1 MISTVDTTLSVIN
14 GYACIVPV
22 QYPNWYDIPGIGFIF
37 FNSWTDPYIEYKGKR
52 INSHIVEDTMYER
65 YCEECNHDKD
75 NLDDFAVY
83 MRNHADDVYELIE
96 YAMESEE

>member
-14 GYACIVPV
+14 GHACIVPV
-22 QYPNWYDIPGIGFIF
+22 QYPNWYDIPGIGFIYY
-37 FNSWTDPYIEYKGKR
+37 NSWADPYIEYKGKQ

-65 YCEECNHDKD
+65 YCEEYNPGKD
-75 NLDDFAVY
+75 NSDDFAIY

-96 YAMESEE
+96 YAMESEG

>member
-1 MISTVDTTLSVIN
+1 MISTVDTILSVIN

-37 FNSWTDPYIEYKGKR
+37 FNSWTDPYIEYKGKQ
-52 INSHIVEDTMYER
+52 INSYIVEDTMYER
-65 YCEECNHDKD
+65 YREECNPGKD
-75 NLDDFAVY
+75 NLDGFAIY
-83 MRNHADDVYELIE
+83 MKSHANDVYELIE